1 MEELLLINPRRRKG
15 ATKRRAGG
23 HRTAAQKRATAK
35 LVAMNRARR
44 APARRARARHH
55 SPAVYAPNPIRRRR
69 HATRTVRSAARR
81 RYRRNP
87 VPRTGNLMHLLTS
100 SAQGAMGAIVINTA
114 FNFVPLPA
122 MLKTGSM
129 QYVAKGALA
138 VMLGMFVR
146 NRMVAEMVKGSLTVT
161 MHDAIKDIAGTMIPG
176 MPLGYYS
183 GGQTIGYQPGVRA
196 APSPS
201 ALSEYINR
209 PGMAGMAEMHE
220 MSDYSY

>member
-15 ATKRRAGG
+15 ATKRRAGR
-23 HRTAAQKRATAK
+23 RTAAQKRATAK

-44 APARRARARHH
+44 APARRRARANPP
-55 SPAVYAPNPIRRRR
+55 STYAANPIRRRR
-69 HATRTVRSAARR
+69 HTARTVRRAARR
-81 RYRRNP
+81 SYRRNP
-87 VPRTGNLMHLLTS
+87 VARAGNLMQLLTHS
-100 SAQGAMGAIVINTA
+100 LQGALGATLINTA
-114 FNFVPLPA
+114 YNFVPLPA
-122 MLKTGSM
+122 MLKTGNL
-129 QYVAKGALA
+129 QYVSKGALA
-138 VMLGMFVR
+138 VLLGMFVK

-183 GGQTIGYQPGVRA
+183 GGQTVGYQPGVRA